1 MLRVYFR
8 LRDLDFG
15 KLMEVY
21 KESNQENA
29 EELNT
34 GILQVEQDFYQYLNE
49 VFFAARGAFYALCE
63 HEGAYLAA
71 LRMEPY
77 RDGLL
82 LEALETHPDYR
93 KMGYAKE
100 LITAVLDLL
109 RQEGITAV
117 YAHVHKRN
125 IASLRTHISC
135 GFCRISEQ
143 AVYIDGSVNSRCCTM
158 RYLF

>member
-125 IASLRTHISC
+125 IASLRTHMSC